1 MKGMRNRRKCT
12 TMEQH
17 APMDFTP
24 VHLPEA
30 LDSPIAKLYKYSVN
44 IFVYPL
50 KNNGINSYLYVNRST
65 SLP

>member
-1 MKGMRNRRKCT
+1 
-12 TMEQH
+12 MEQR
-17 APMDFTP
+17 ATIDFP
-24 VHLPEA
+24 LAYPPEA
-30 LDSPIAKLYKYSVN
+30 LDSRHGKLYKYSVN